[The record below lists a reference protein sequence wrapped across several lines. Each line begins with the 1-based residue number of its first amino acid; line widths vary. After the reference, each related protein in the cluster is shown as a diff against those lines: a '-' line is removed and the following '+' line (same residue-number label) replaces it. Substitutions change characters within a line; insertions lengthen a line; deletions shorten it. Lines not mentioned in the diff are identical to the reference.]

1 MTNKEVFAI
10 WEKTKPCWIALGLR
24 YENPRKAVRYFCTP
38 QKARIF
44 ASLGVDGIHYC
55 TIPHF
60 GNTVFVVNPS
70 ASEGRYVMPVAESA
84 AMFFSLIRTL
94 HGTQLIDQM
103 VSWDK
108 ETFRDAW
115 ENLRSESDPA
125 REQEWQSM
133 CAAFP
138 VPDMEDPYGY
148 VHALC
153 AAFDPADVPYT
164 EEYYETLGLTPR
176 KSKEYDFVSTMVIY
190 REK

>member
-1 MTNKEVFAI
+1 MTNKEIFAI
-10 WEKTKPCWIALGLR
+10 WEKTKPCWVALGLR

-70 ASEGRYVMPVAESA
+70 ASEGRYVMPAAENA
-84 AMFFSLIRTL
+84 AMFFSLICTL
-94 HGTQLIDQM
+94 RGTQLIDQM

-115 ENLRSESDPA
+115 ENLISESDPA

-164 EEYYETLGLTPR
+164 EEYYETLGLTPH
-176 KSKEYDFVSTMVIY
+176 KNKEYDFVSTMVIY

>member
-1 MTNKEVFAI
+1 MTDKEIYAI
-10 WEKTKPCWIALGLR
+10 WEETKPCWVALGLR
-24 YENPRKAVRYFCTP
+24 YENSRKAVRYFCTP

-70 ASEGRYVMPVAESA
+70 ASEGRYVMPAAENA

-115 ENLRSESDPA
+115 ENLISESDPA

-153 AAFDPADVPYT
+153 AAFNPADVPYT
-164 EEYYETLGLTPR
+164 EEYYEILGLTPR
-176 KSKEYDFVSTMVIY
+176 KSKDYDFVSTMVIY

>member
-1 MTNKEVFAI
+1 MTNKEIFAI
-10 WEKTKPCWIALGLR
+10 WEKIKPCWTALGLR

-55 TIPHF
+55 TISAF
-60 GNTVFVVNPS
+60 GDTVFVVNPS
-70 ASEGRYVMPVAESA
+70 ASEGRYVMPVAENA
-84 AMFFSLIRTL
+84 AMFFSLIHTL

-108 ETFRDAW
+108 EMFRDAW
-115 ENLRSESDPA
+115 ENLRLESDPV

-176 KSKEYDFVSTMVIY
+176 KSKEYDFISTMVIY

>member
-1 MTNKEVFAI
+1 MTNKEIFAI
-10 WEKTKPCWIALGLR
+10 WEKTKPCWVALGLR

-38 QKARIF
+38 QKARVF

-70 ASEGRYVMPVAESA
+70 ASEGRYVMPAAENA
-84 AMFFSLIRTL
+84 AMFFSLICTL
-94 HGTQLIDQM
+94 RGTQLIDQM

-115 ENLRSESDPA
+115 ENLISESDPA

-164 EEYYETLGLTPR
+164 EEYYETLGLTPH
-176 KSKEYDFVSTMVIY
+176 KNKEYDFVSTMVIY

>member
-1 MTNKEVFAI
+1 MTNKEIFAI
-10 WEKTKPCWIALGLR
+10 WEETKPCWVALGLR
-24 YENPRKAVRYFCTP
+24 YENSRKAVRYFCTP
-38 QKARIF
+38 QKTRIF

-70 ASEGRYVMPVAESA
+70 ASEGRYVMPVAENA

-133 CAAFP
+133 CAAFS
-138 VPDMEDPYGY
+138 VPDMADPYGY

-176 KSKEYDFVSTMVIY
+176 KNKEYDFVSTMVIY